1 VKEIGRD
8 QATAHE
14 SLRRGAWAEAVGAYA
29 SILAVGD
36 DPIAEEGIAQAYW
49 WLDDGVQCLRH
60 REAAY
65 RSHRD
70 RGDDVGAAR
79 AATSL
84 AWDALL
90 FGQGPAVARGW
101 IARAGDLLKGK
112 PLVVEHGWYAVRA
125 AELALSIDEDPV
137 SALAWSER
145 ACATARQVAD
155 ADLAFTGQAYAGL
168 SMVMTGDVESGI
180 RLLDGAVAAATAGDV
195 ADPMWMGKICCWL
208 IVACRQSQDIG
219 RAAEWSARVQEI
231 SRERNLAPLTSV
243 CRIQYAAVQM
253 ERGVWGDAD
262 LQLRSTLA
270 SLAASRRES
279 RVEAVA
285 QLGELRRRQGR
296 LAEAE
301 SLLRQAEFFGPAI
314 VSRARLRLDQ
324 GDAPTAWTAL
334 SDHLADLPETNLLA
348 RAAVL
353 PAAVEAAL
361 ALGRAEDAQLL
372 AAELDATADL
382 VGTEPLR
389 AFAAAASASIVSGTA
404 ALSRWRDAVRRFN
417 ACGLRYEEARA
428 RRALAE
434 ELAAIGDQAGAR
446 EQQHDAASILA
457 DLGVRSGAD
466 SSILTTRQA
475 AVLRLIAAGKTNA
488 EIARELTLSEH
499 TVHRHVANILT
510 ELGLTSRAAAAAYAT
525 NAHLI

>member
-1 VKEIGRD
+1 MANAPDPVSAR
-8 QATAHE
+8 E
-14 SLRRGAWAEAVGAYA
+14 SLRRGAWAEAVGAYSA
-29 SILAVGD
+29 VLAVED
-36 DPIAEEGIAQAYW
+36 DPIAHEGIAQAYW

-65 RSHRD
+65 RGHRD
-70 RGDDVGAAR
+70 RGDDLGAAR

-90 FGQGPAVARGW
+90 FGQGAAVARGW
-101 IARAGDLLKGK
+101 IARAGDLLESE
-112 PLVVEHGWYAVRA
+112 PLAVEHGWYAVRA
-125 AELALSIDEDPV
+125 AELALSVDEDPV
-137 SALAWSER
+137 SALDWSER
-145 ACATARQVAD
+145 ACATGRRVAD
-155 ADLAFTGQAYAGL
+155 ADLAFAGQAYAGL
-168 SMVMTGDVESGI
+168 SMVMAGDVDAGI

-208 IVACRQSQDIG
+208 IVACRQSQDIE
-219 RAAEWSARVQEI
+219 RAAEWSARVAEI
-231 SRERNLAPLTSV
+231 SRARDLAPLTSV

-253 ERGVWGDAD
+253 ERGGWRDAD
-262 LQLRSTLA
+262 LQLRSTLTA
-270 SLAASRRES
+270 LSDSRRES

-314 VSRARLRLDQ
+314 VSRARLHLDL
-324 GDAPTAWTAL
+324 GDAATAWTAL
-334 SDHLADLPETNLLA
+334 RAHLADLPTTNLLT

-361 ALGRAEDAQLL
+361 AADRVDDANALV
-372 AAELDATADL
+372 AELETTADL

-389 AFAAAASASIVSGTA
+389 AFAAAAAASIASGPA
-404 ALSRWRDAVRRFN
+404 ALSRWREAVHRF
-417 ACGLRYEEARA
+417 AASGLRYEEARA
-428 RRALAE
+428 RRALGDA
-434 ELAAIGDQAGAR
+434 LAALGDPAGAR
-446 EQQHDAASILA
+446 EQQHVADSILS
-457 DLGVRSGAD
+457 DLGVHSGVGA
-466 SSILTTRQA
+466 SVLTTRQA
-475 AVLRLIAAGKTNA
+475 AVLRLIAAGMTNV
-488 EIARELTLSEH
+488 EIAHELTISEH

-525 NAHLI
+525 SAHLI